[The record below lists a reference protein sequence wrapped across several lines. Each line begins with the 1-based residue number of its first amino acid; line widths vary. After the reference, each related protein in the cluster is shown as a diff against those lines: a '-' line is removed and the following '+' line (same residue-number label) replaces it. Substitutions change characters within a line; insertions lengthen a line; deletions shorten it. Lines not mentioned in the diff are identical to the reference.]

1 MVEPWTDE
9 EKRQIVADYA
19 RDGVAY
25 CPSDGEVLET
35 GRLRRLGGTRD
46 AVVFRCPT
54 CGRAGSSSD
63 VT

>member
-35 GRLRRLGGTRD
+35 GRLRRLGGH
-46 AVVFRCPT
+46 P
-54 CGRAGSSSD
+54 
-63 VT
+63 